1 MFPLLVSSRTTGFP
15 PFGAVSAPDT
25 IPQSM
30 ARTTVIPK
38 RLRTGPSLHDIAKPS
53 FAIYRLS
60 GRTGRKEIRAD
71 RRDFPSKSHPS
82 GPTKQKR
89 FYFLFFRTIRPL
101 PGAPGPLFD
110 TLHDR
115 AAESADS
122 SPVSSTAFA
131 AKYTRWPAVI
141 PDAAGSNVKVVC
153 VVGEASGVSDAVG
166 SPASV
171 VQNIAYRTVFP

>member
-1 MFPLLVSSRTTGFP
+1 
-15 PFGAVSAPDT
+15 
-25 IPQSM
+25 M
-30 ARTTVIPK
+30 ARTTAIPK
-38 RLRTGPSLHDIAKPS
+38 IFRTGPSLRDIAKPS
-53 FAIYRLS
+53 YAMYRLS
-60 GRTGRKEIRAD
+60 GRTGRNAGMRIRGISATS
-71 RRDFPSKSHPS
+71 PILT
-82 GPTKQKR
+82 GPTKRQES
-89 FYFLFFRTIRPL
+89 YFLFFLTIRPL

-131 AKYTRWPAVI
+131 AKYTRWPPVI

-153 VVGEASGVSDAVG
+153 VVGEESSVSAAGG

-171 VQNIAYRTVFP
+171 VQNMAYRT

>member
-1 MFPLLVSSRTTGFP
+1 M
-15 PFGAVSAPDT
+15 
-25 IPQSM
+25 
-30 ARTTVIPK
+30 
-38 RLRTGPSLHDIAKPS
+38 
-53 FAIYRLS
+53 
-60 GRTGRKEIRAD
+60 
-71 RRDFPSKSHPS
+71 
-82 GPTKQKR
+82 
-89 FYFLFFRTIRPL
+89 
-101 PGAPGPLFD
+101 FD

-131 AKYTRWPAVI
+131 AKYTRWPPVI

-171 VQNIAYRTVFP
+171 VQNIAYRTVFPWIEVPFAYVVTGPQESCHVPDGVDVSILVIPRSAGADGAPGVAAGGSHGSAAEKVDSVPVPTTVLTVKYTVW